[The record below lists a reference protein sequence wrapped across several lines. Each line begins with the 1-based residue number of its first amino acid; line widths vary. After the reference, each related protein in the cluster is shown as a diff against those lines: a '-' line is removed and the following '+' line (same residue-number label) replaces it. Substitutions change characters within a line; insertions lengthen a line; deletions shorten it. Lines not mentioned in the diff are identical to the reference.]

1 MLSFEDGYEVA
12 KLIAER
18 FDLARLKEVAEALA
32 EAFKGYRGE
41 AYREF
46 LMGLQEGL
54 SELAKFKEEL
64 IRLQNMAKA
73 MGISLEVS
81 VRYRELEPT

>member
-18 FDLARLKEVAEALA
+18 FDLARLKEVCEALTQA
-32 EAFKGYRGE
+32 LKGYQGE
-41 AYREF
+41 DYKEF

-54 SELAKFKEEL
+54 NELARFKEEV

-73 MGISLEVS
+73 MGVSLEVNI
-81 VRYRELEPT
+81 RYHE